1 MKTDKPFQK
10 SFLCAAILFAVLVS
24 ATTLVSRRGIVS
36 AAITAF
42 IICLVIALATGVWCQ
57 FSKASWSFTRFV
69 ATVMG
74 FFLTYAFTAALV
86 RKIVT
91 SMMQGQ

>member
-10 SFLCAAILFAVLVS
+10 SFLCAAVLFAVLVS
-24 ATTLVSRRGIVS
+24 AGAFIGGRSMVN

-42 IICLVIALATGVWCQ
+42 VICLVIALATGVWCQ
-57 FSKASWSFTRFV
+57 LSKASWSFTRFI

-74 FFLTYAFTAALV
+74 LCLAYVFAASLV
-86 RKIVT
+86 RKILA